1 MGKISKTRSF
11 IYTKI
16 LKFSAIISEE
26 VACSKI
32 LLQDLRWY
40 HVPLNLYEVF
50 VLIVIGKYMSY
61 NNQVLHE

>member
-1 MGKISKTRSF
+1 MGKISKTKSF

-32 LLQDLRWY
+32 LLQDLC
-40 HVPLNLYEVF
+40 
-50 VLIVIGKYMSY
+50 
-61 NNQVLHE
+61 